1 MKPGRRRPLLLAS
14 ILVVAVSCASIASRL
29 GGPAWGARAGQ
40 TFAGLLV
47 EMATILP
54 PMFVLLGLFE
64 VWVPRAL
71 IERHAGPQAGSAAI
85 LWMIA
90 LAVVQVGPLYVT
102 FPVAVSLW
110 RKGCAPRN
118 VFVYLGA
125 FSAAKVPMLF
135 FEVTF
140 LGWQFSLAR
149 IAVTLPIFVVLA
161 LVMER
166 LVRPG
171 FAPVDPD

>member
-1 MKPGRRRPLLLAS
+1 VKPGRRRPLVLAS
-14 ILVVAVSCASIASRL
+14 VLVVAVACASIAAQA
-29 GGPAWGARAGQ
+29 GGPTWGARAGQ

-71 IERHAGPQAGSAAI
+71 IEGHVGPESGSAAI

-90 LAVVQVGPLYVT
+90 LAVVQVGPLYVA

-125 FSAAKVPMLF
+125 FSAAKIPMLF

-149 IAVTLPIFVVLA
+149 AAVTLPVFVMLA

-171 FAPVDPD
+171 FEPVDPD